1 MGLLNTRLLV
11 ARLLTVRWLLMLVL
25 VTPTLALVL
34 SSLGAVPSSNL
45 AAADMMVLVVV
56 VVVGLF
62 GLFVTANQ
70 TSQAGQMI

>member
-34 SSLGAVPSSNL
+34 SNLGAVPSSNL
-45 AAADMMVLVVV
+45 AAADMMVV

>member
-45 AAADMMVLVVV
+45 AAADMMVLVV
-56 VVVGLF
+56 GLF

>member
-34 SSLGAVPSSNL
+34 SNLGAVPSSNL
-45 AAADMMVLVVV
+45 TDADMVV

>member
-1 MGLLNTRLLV
+1 MGLLNTPLV
-11 ARLLTVRWLLMLVL
+11 VAKLLTVRWLLMLVL
-25 VTPTLALVL
+25 VPPTLALVL
-34 SSLGAVPSSNL
+34 SNLGAVPSSNL
-45 AAADMMVLVVV
+45 TDADMTVV

>member
-11 ARLLTVRWLLMLVL
+11 GRLLTVRWLLMLVL

-45 AAADMMVLVVV
+45 EAADMMVLVVV

>member
-45 AAADMMVLVVV
+45 AAADMTVVV

-62 GLFVTANQ
+62 GLFDTANQ

>member
-1 MGLLNTRLLV
+1 MGLLNTRLVV

-45 AAADMMVLVVV
+45 AAADMMV
-56 VVVGLF
+56 VVGLF

>member
-1 MGLLNTRLLV
+1 MGLLNTRLVV

-45 AAADMMVLVVV
+45 AAADMMV

>member
-34 SSLGAVPSSNL
+34 SNLGAVPSSNL
-45 AAADMMVLVVV
+45 AAADMM
-56 VVVGLF
+56 VVGLF

>member
-34 SSLGAVPSSNL
+34 SNLGAVPSSNL
-45 AAADMMVLVVV
+45 AAADMTVM

>member
-45 AAADMMVLVVV
+45 AAADMMV
-56 VVVGLF
+56 VGLF

>member
-45 AAADMMVLVVV
+45 AAADMMVV

>member
-1 MGLLNTRLLV
+1 MGLLNTRLV
-11 ARLLTVRWLLMLVL
+11 VVRLLTVKWLLMLVL

-34 SSLGAVPSSNL
+34 SSLGAAPSSNL
-45 AAADMMVLVVV
+45 AAADMA

>member
-1 MGLLNTRLLV
+1 MGLLNTRLVV
-11 ARLLTVRWLLMLVL
+11 ARLLTERWLLVL

-45 AAADMMVLVVV
+45 AAADMMV

>member
-1 MGLLNTRLLV
+1 MGLLNTRLVV

-45 AAADMMVLVVV
+45 AAADMMVV

>member
-1 MGLLNTRLLV
+1 MGLLNTRLVV

-45 AAADMMVLVVV
+45 AAADMMV

-62 GLFVTANQ
+62 GLYVTANQ
-70 TSQAGQMI
+70 TSQAQAGQMI

>member
-11 ARLLTVRWLLMLVL
+11 ARLLTERWLLVL

-45 AAADMMVLVVV
+45 AAADMMV
-56 VVVGLF
+56 VGLF

>member
-1 MGLLNTRLLV
+1 MGLLHTRLVV
-11 ARLLTVRWLLMLVL
+11 ARLLTERWLLVL

-45 AAADMMVLVVV
+45 AAADMMV
-56 VVVGLF
+56 VVGLF